1 MVKKYNY
8 AETNRMVV
16 NNSQLLN
23 LKFLYAIGLVSLENK
38 LNYSGCLQANAGSH
52 HWVVT
57 INR

>member
-1 MVKKYNY
+1 
-8 AETNRMVV
+8 MVV
-16 NNSQLLN
+16 NNSHLLN
-23 LKFLYAIGLVSLENK
+23 LKFLYVIGLVSLENK

>member
-1 MVKKYNY
+1 
-8 AETNRMVV
+8 MVV
-16 NNSQLLN
+16 NNSHLLN

-57 INR
+57 INTFSPSSLFYSLI